1 MARAADKATRLS
13 SQLPGGNLQHH
24 VYLGILKIGY
34 KDRHLSE
41 NIKNI
46 SLRTRG
52 PVINIAI
59 FILLFYQMIFKLC
72 VALNHNG
79 HE

>member
-13 SQLPGGNLQHH
+13 SQLSGGNLQHH

-46 SLRTRG
+46 SMRTRG

-59 FILLFYQMIFKLC
+59 NILLMIFKLC

-79 HE
+79 HG

>member
-13 SQLPGGNLQHH
+13 SQLSGGNLQHH

-46 SLRTRG
+46 SMRTRG
-52 PVINIAI
+52 PVAMN
-59 FILLFYQMIFKLC
+59 ILLIIFKLC

-79 HE
+79 HG